1 MNCYQYEIYHNKN
14 YIFDNVDATYV
25 LTMEN
30 SPRLENVKK
39 QLSEY
44 FLTKTTY
51 IQHNKGFKKCN
62 KTLPPN
68 RKVNVSYL
76 DLSHAYLQA
85 FRHAQIHNFKNILV
99 LEDDFIISPE
109 ITNRTYIREINKFI
123 HYINKTGGLIQLGT
137 LPHITIKHNE
147 FFRKCIVSSGTH
159 ANIYSQQYINHTI
172 NTAHTIEDFDC
183 YVNNDGNNYRFCFYK
198 PLVYQIY
205 EQTENRN
212 HWGQQY
218 GGIVR
223 KIMVPATNLVFY
235 LTNIDKTPEP
245 GTSWLYKNQVFM
257 YDFATP
263 LIIALLLS
271 YGAYIN
277 NTTVKI

>member
-1 MNCYQYEIYHNKN
+1 MNCYNYEIYHNKT
-14 YIFDNVDATYV
+14 YLFDNIDAIYV

-30 SPRLENVKK
+30 SPRLANVKK

-51 IQHNKGFKKCN
+51 IQHNKGYKKCK

-68 RKVNVSYL
+68 REVNISYL

-85 FRHAQIHNFKNILV
+85 FKHAKEHKFKNILV
-99 LEDDFIISPE
+99 LEDDFILSPE
-109 ITNRTYIREINKFI
+109 ITNRTYIREINNFMNYVNAK
-123 HYINKTGGLIQLGT
+123 GGLIQLGT
-137 LPHITIKHNE
+137 MPHITIKHNKY
-147 FFRKCIVSSGTH
+147 FRKCIISTGTH
-159 ANIYSQQYINHTI
+159 ANIYSQKYIEHTI
-172 NTAHTIEDFDC
+172 QNANKIYDFDV
-183 YVNNDGNNYRFCFYK
+183 YTNKEGNAYRFCFYK
-198 PLVYQIY
+198 PIVYQIY
-205 EQTENRN
+205 EQTENRK
-212 HWGQQY
+212 HWGNQLGY
-218 GGIVR
+218 IN
-223 KIMVPATNLVFY
+223 KLLLPSTDMLFY

-263 LIIALLLS
+263 LIMCLLLG

-277 NTTVKI
+277 NRTIQM